1 MSLYFFF
8 CFFVSGFKY
17 HSYTRKKE
25 TKRQTMPYHTLQ
37 YNRNENMALTILS
50 VLFTFEVEVLGTVN
64 ILGD

>member
-1 MSLYFFF
+1 MSLYFLFF
-8 CFFVSGFKY
+8 LFQGLNS

-25 TKRQTMPYHTLQ
+25 TKRKTIQYHTLQ
-37 YNRNENMALTILS
+37 YNRNENMAITILS